1 MKKLLITLGV
11 LIILTIVT
19 AIISSANESFTVVAI
34 LILAV
39 LKFIGVSFYFMEMK
53 KAHVFWKASVLIF
66 LLLFTTIILLQF

>member
-11 LIILTIVT
+11 LIILTIAT

>member
-19 AIISSANESFTVVAI
+19 AIISNSNKGFTVGAI

-53 KAHVFWKASVLIF
+53 KAHIFWKASVLFF
-66 LLLFTTIILLQF
+66 LLIFTTIILLQF